1 MQAVLLWILIPGHT
15 SASLQYQKHCTYRV
29 FFLILYCQS
38 SAIALAVRMQAVLL
52 WILIPGQ
59 TSAFLELQK
68 YRTGCP
74 LDVALSKL
82 YCNIDI
88 SLSARMKAV
97 LLWILIQGHTS
108 DFFLQLQKYRYGR
121 PPGCCTI
128 KVVLQYSF
136 LIGSRDARS
145 FTLDSYSRSRTSH
158 IYVDTGI

>member
-29 FFLILYCQS
+29 FFLILYCHS
-38 SAIALAVRMQAVLL
+38 SAIALTVGMQAVLL

-97 LLWILIQGHTS
+97 LLWILIPGHTS
-108 DFFLQLQKYRYGR
+108 DFFCNYRNIGKR
-121 PPGCCTI
+121 VLLD
-128 KVVLQYSF
+128 VVLSKLYCNRGISLAAGIQPYLWI
-136 LIGSRDARS
+136 LIHSS
-145 FTLDSYSRSRTSH
+145 NKLFS
-158 IYVDTGI
+158 